1 MIRTRMKMFNDHF
14 KHREI
19 RRTMFSARQST
30 KHQILNQVLGVNPP
44 IPPGMKLL
52 PIQVTTKRQR
62 KRWHANRRDFAREQG
77 WEQND
82 LPTIAFYGAG
92 DMPLIPGFAPIPH
105 VELILL
111 LSKFALVILT
121 NKHNTSQVHS
131 SCDTRLQRVQGTY
144 IHCPHIIKRRRA
156 LTLAENR
163 GRKVKRCVDEAGVF
177 LHPQADCEQGQARSK
192 FQASGILFSSYTYF

>member
-1 MIRTRMKMFNDHF
+1 
-14 KHREI
+14 
-19 RRTMFSARQST
+19 
-30 KHQILNQVLGVNPP
+30 
-44 IPPGMKLL
+44 MKLL

-105 VELILL
+105 V
-111 LSKFALVILT
+111 
-121 NKHNTSQVHS
+121 
-131 SCDTRLQRVQGTY
+131 VQGTY

-156 LTLAENR
+156 LTLAGNR
-163 GRKVKRCVDEAGVF
+163 GRKVKWCVDGADVF
-177 LHPQADCEQGQARSK
+177 LHPQADCEQGQARSRNLVHK
-192 FQASGILFSSYTYF
+192 AMQERACSRASSCKWEYSCTKLNLMLLVVVCRQRQERSV